1 MAENRLVGSLI
12 LRTFDIDS
20 TSNTLSTITTGPPVV
35 YNNLDNTFGSSFANG
50 ALVVWKN
57 VNIRACMGELY
68 NKHKRFNLKMTGA
81 QLRAN
86 TATTIYDGS
95 YLVYIS
101 GLPFSS
107 GSTYNTRLGPTNQA
121 VLGAVNF
128 IIPQTTG
135 VTISLLSGLVTF
147 DKPLQDTLNI
157 SIEFKNSSPTSING
171 YREKTTTV
179 LGHFSIICDIYGVDE

>member
-1 MAENRLVGSLI
+1 MAKNRLVGSLI
-12 LRTFDIDS
+12 LRTFNIDS
-20 TSNTLSTITTGPPVV
+20 TSNTLSTIKTSPPVV
-35 YNNLDNTFGSSFANG
+35 YNDFDNSFGSSLANG

-68 NKHKRFNLKMTGA
+68 NKHKRFNLKLTAA

-86 TATTIYDGS
+86 TTIATGDAHFLLYM
-95 YLVYIS
+95 S
-101 GLPFSS
+101 GLPLSS
-107 GSTYNTRLGPTNQA
+107 GSTYNTRLGPRNQA

-128 IIPQTTG
+128 QTSASQGIT
-135 VTISLLSGLVTF
+135 TSLMSGLVTF

-157 SIEFKNSSPTSING
+157 MVEFKNSSPTSING
-171 YREKTTTV
+171 YREKTQSN

>member
-35 YNNLDNTFGSSFANG
+35 YNDLDNSFGTSLANG
-50 ALVVWKN
+50 ALVIWKN
-57 VNIRACMGELY
+57 VNIRTCMGELY
-68 NKHKRFNLKMTGA
+68 HKHKRFNLKLTAA

-86 TATTIYDGS
+86 TTIATGDAHFLLYM
-95 YLVYIS
+95 S

-128 IIPQTTG
+128 QTTASQG
-135 VTISLLSGLVTF
+135 ITTSLMSGLVTF

-157 SIEFKNSSPTSING
+157 TVEFKNSSPTSING
-171 YREKTTTV
+171 YKEKTQSN

>member
-35 YNNLDNTFGSSFANG
+35 YNNLDNTFGSSLANG
-50 ALVVWKN
+50 ASVVWKN

-68 NKHKRFNLKMTGA
+68 DKHKRFNLKMTGV
-81 QLRAN
+81 QLRHNTTSSVFDAN
-86 TATTIYDGS
+86 F
-95 YLVYIS
+95 LVYIS

-128 IIPQTTG
+128 QATLFVG
-135 VTISLLSGLVTF
+135 VSNSLTAGLVTF

-157 SIEFKNSSPTSING
+157 SIEFKNS
-171 YREKTTTV
+171 TTKKY
-179 LGHFSIICDIYGVDE
+179 HFFLFRYNF

>member
-20 TSNTLSTITTGPPVV
+20 TSNTLSTIGAGPTYVD
-35 YNNLDNTFGSSFANG
+35 LDNPFGSSLANG

-68 NKHKRFNLKMTGA
+68 DKHKRFNLKMTGV
-81 QLRAN
+81 QLRHNSSSPIFDAN
-86 TATTIYDGS
+86 F
-95 YLVYIS
+95 LVYIS

-107 GSTYNTRLGPTNQA
+107 GSTYNTRLGPINQA

-128 IIPQTTG
+128 IIPQTSG